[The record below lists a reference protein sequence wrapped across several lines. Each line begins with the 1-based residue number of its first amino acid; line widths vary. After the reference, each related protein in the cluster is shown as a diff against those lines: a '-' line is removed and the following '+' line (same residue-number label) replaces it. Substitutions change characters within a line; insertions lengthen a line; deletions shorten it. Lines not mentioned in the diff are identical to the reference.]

1 MREFVFPDPSLTSRA
16 GQFVWLA
23 VNIED
28 EKNAPFL
35 VKFPGEAVPT
45 FAVIDPGE
53 ESVVLRLVGSMTVPQ
68 LHAFLDNGRIAVA
81 GGGGSGRQA
90 DETLRKADQ
99 HYGARRYAEAA
110 EAYRLALGQAPA
122 DWPPYGRA
130 VEALLYSYQQTD
142 VATDPSSMAAM
153 AARNRCVELAQSVL
167 KRLAGTPSEVTAAT
181 TGLDCALDMKD
192 DVPDKAQRVAALE
205 AEVRRIV
212 ADPKAAGA
220 ADDVSSAYGSLL
232 QARRKAKDEAG
243 ARRTAED
250 WAAYLEGAAARAA
263 TPGQRTVFDSHRLT
277 VYLELK
283 QPERAIPMLEAS
295 ERDFPQD
302 YNPPARLAAA
312 YQAMK
317 EWDKALAAADR
328 ALGRLYG
335 PRKLRV
341 LELKADVLKS
351 KGDPAGARRT
361 LEEAVAFADALPPGQ
376 RSQSRVAGLRKKLES
391 WKGLPAPSPPPS

>member
-23 VNIED
+23 INIEE

-35 VKFPGEAVPT
+35 VKFPGEGVPT
-45 FAVIDPGE
+45 FAVVDPKD
-53 ESVVLRLVGSMTVPQ
+53 ESVALRLVGSMTVPQ
-68 LHAFLDNGRIAVA
+68 LHAFLDNARIAVA
-81 GGGGSGRQA
+81 GGGGSVREA
-90 DETLRKADQ
+90 DAALRAADQ
-99 HYGARRYAEAA
+99 HYGARRYEQAA
-110 EAYRLALGQAPA
+110 ESYRLALSQAPA
-122 DWPPYGRA
+122 DWAPYGRA
-130 VEALLYSYQQTD
+130 VEALLFSYQQLAFLRD
-142 VATDPSSMAAM
+142 GASAH
-153 AARNRCVELAQSVL
+153 NRCVELAQSAR
-167 KRLAGTPSEVTAAT
+167 KRLAGTPSELNAAIA
-181 TGLDCALDMKD
+181 GLDCTLALKD
-192 DVPDKAQRVAALE
+192 ETPDKAARVADTE
-205 AEVRRIV
+205 AEVRRLV

-220 ADDVSSAYGSLL
+220 ADDVSGAYGSLL
-232 QARRKAKDEAG
+232 EARRAAKDEAG

-250 WAAYLEGAAARAA
+250 WAAYLDAAAARAQ
-263 TPGQRTVFDSHRLT
+263 TPGQRSVFDSHRLT

-328 ALGRLYG
+328 ALPLVYG

-341 LELKADVLKS
+341 LDIKAEVLKS
-351 KGDPAGARRT
+351 KGDQAAARRT
-361 LEEAVAFADALPPGQ
+361 LAEAVAFADALPPGQ
-376 RSQSRVAGLRKKLES
+376 RSESRVAGLRKKLDS
-391 WKGLPAPSPPPS
+391 WKSEPGTPPPSPPPS